1 MAKNHPNH
9 TDEPPESHD
18 PQTPGAPSEQP
29 SFVDK
34 VKENSLKNAGWAYL
48 LADAALFTS
57 GMMSKRY
64 REAITG
70 LSWAVGSATIARYGK
85 LDGERELKKLNKD
98 LSAYLKKEGVELP
111 DHGDLSSETLA
122 KPGGIIDK
130 IEDFLYA
137 HPSQVLNAIYAYG
150 GSQLAYSGIQH
161 GKHADLAAGSLV
173 AAGGLAGLL
182 VPQAEKKF
190 EHTGNIVVD
199 AKHWF
204 QEKPLRISGGL
215 YMLNNFALLYSGL
228 KERQANPEQYSYMF
242 KLFTAAT
249 FMVANTLLSMSSKDA
264 HSGEGSEVDTSILAK
279 SAATLIARQPKDIQ
293 HDLIQRVSGYLATEE
308 TIEMTSEEI
317 ASKLT
322 QAIDAHRPDKSK
334 SHHKTE
340 HTGQSWKDRTSEVLQ
355 SSNLSKA

>member
-1 MAKNHPNH
+1 
-9 TDEPPESHD
+9 
-18 PQTPGAPSEQP
+18 
-29 SFVDK
+29 
-34 VKENSLKNAGWAYL
+34 
-48 LADAALFTS
+48 
-57 GMMSKRY
+57 
-64 REAITG
+64 
-70 LSWAVGSATIARYGK
+70 
-85 LDGERELKKLNKD
+85 
-98 LSAYLKKEGVELP
+98 
-111 DHGDLSSETLA
+111 
-122 KPGGIIDK
+122 
-130 IEDFLYA
+130 
-137 HPSQVLNAIYAYG
+137 
-150 GSQLAYSGIQH
+150 
-161 GKHADLAAGSLV
+161 
-173 AAGGLAGLL
+173 
-182 VPQAEKKF
+182 
-190 EHTGNIVVD
+190 
-199 AKHWF
+199 
-204 QEKPLRISGGL
+204 
-215 YMLNNFALLYSGL
+215 
-228 KERQANPEQYSYMF
+228 MF